1 MSMTLRAVLLGLM
14 ALLGAALV
22 SVPAQ
27 AQTAAA
33 PSTETRAQPDKPSL
47 TERVQ
52 EQVNKV
58 KPGQLLLQRR
68 KAATQGADD
77 GPAFLDDPRGWIQAR
92 QRAFYSKMSGALTRM
107 KRESAWTA
115 AWTLMLLSFVYGVL
129 HAAGPGHGKAVVSAW
144 LLANERQLRR
154 GVLISFMAAAV
165 QAMTAIVLV
174 TGLLLSVKAAA
185 KTAKSMAIGLEAASF
200 GLIALT
206 GLWLVWQ
213 AVRPRLAPAPALA
226 HAGSHD
232 GHDHHGHDHHHHHH
246 HDHHGHDHH
255 HHHHHDHHEH
265 GDDCGC
271 GHAHMPSAAELNEP
285 VSLWKA
291 ATIAFAVGI
300 RPCTGGILVLLFSS
314 ALGLYWAGVAATLV
328 MAVGTAIT
336 VSMIAVLAVKSRDLA
351 LKLAGRGNGVWLDR
365 TAFGLKFLGGLFI
378 ACVGGLLFWATVTN
392 TQPLI

>member
-174 TGLLLSVKAAA
+174 TGLLLTVKAAA

-246 HDHHGHDHH
+246 HDHHGH
-255 HHHHHDHHEH
+255 
-265 GDDCGC
+265 
-271 GHAHMPSAAELNEP
+271 ATMIIMSTATIVA
-285 VSLWKA
+285 A
-291 ATIAFAVGI
+291 ATPTC
-300 RPCTGGILVLLFSS
+300 RL
-314 ALGLYWAGVAATLV
+314 
-328 MAVGTAIT
+328 
-336 VSMIAVLAVKSRDLA
+336 
-351 LKLAGRGNGVWLDR
+351 
-365 TAFGLKFLGGLFI
+365 
-378 ACVGGLLFWATVTN
+378 
-392 TQPLI
+392 QPN